1 MIYHSKTINVLF
13 GDFLLKLQLNLTA
26 MLDELD
32 TIKIT
37 PLHLFLSY
45 YILKSLQVTRA
56 IKGYQVLIAP
66 ALKALNKTFDF
77 LT

>member
-1 MIYHSKTINVLF
+1 
-13 GDFLLKLQLNLTA
+13 